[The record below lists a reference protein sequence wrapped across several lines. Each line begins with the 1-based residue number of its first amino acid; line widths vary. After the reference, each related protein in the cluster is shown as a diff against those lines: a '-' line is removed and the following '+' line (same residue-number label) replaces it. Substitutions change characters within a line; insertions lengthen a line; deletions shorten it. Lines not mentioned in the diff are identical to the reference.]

1 MYLQGVSL
9 MGIFRSEKKKEEK
22 RNRYGLWTCF
32 VLLVGYAT
40 LLYSVIRGIIYL
52 LTLIGGNG

>member
-1 MYLQGVSL
+1 